1 VDEVS
6 QGLTT
11 PSMESTMTQKM
22 YKQIEKMIRDQIVKR
37 NPNMEGLVKAQ
48 FWGITE
54 GFTMKDAREG
64 QALIDYTI
72 LIRQKKNQAFDVA
85 WKESEKELVNDLMY
99 SSFGTTTLGIQID
112 EDGIFVG

>member
-1 VDEVS
+1 
-6 QGLTT
+6 
-11 PSMESTMTQKM
+11 MTQKM
-22 YKQIEKMIRDQIVKR
+22 YKQIETMIRDQIIKR
-37 NPNMEGLVKAQ
+37 NPKMKGLVKVQ

-72 LIRQKKNQAFDVA
+72 LIRQKRNQAFESA
-85 WKESEKELVNDLMY
+85 WEESEKELINDLMY

-112 EDGIFVG
+112 DDGIFVG